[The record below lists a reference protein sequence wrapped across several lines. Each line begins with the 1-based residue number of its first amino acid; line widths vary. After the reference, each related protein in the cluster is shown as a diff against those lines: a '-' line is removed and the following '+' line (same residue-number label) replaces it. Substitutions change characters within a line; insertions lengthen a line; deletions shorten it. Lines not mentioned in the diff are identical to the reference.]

1 MQTKTYKEIPLSKI
15 SSNPNNPRKNFSG
28 PQFTELVESIR
39 QKGVIEPII
48 VRSKAGKNTDYE
60 VVAGDRRHRAACLV
74 SKNQNV
80 QSKIPAIIRELTD
93 EEAFDFMIIENLQ
106 REDLTPFEEA
116 QSFKTYFEKKGKG
129 SIPELATRIGKS
141 AGYIRR
147 KIAVLSLPADILK
160 AWEKEEISFSHLE

>member
-28 PQFTELVESIR
+28 PQFAELVESIR

-48 VRSKAGKNTDYE
+48 VRPKSNKISDYE
-60 VVAGDRRHRAACLV
+60 VVAGDRRLRAACLV
-74 SKNQNV
+74 SRNQNV

-93 EEAFDFMIIENLQ
+93 DEAFDFMIIENLQ

-116 QSFKTYFEKKGKG
+116 QSFKQYYKKKGKG
-129 SIPELATRIGKS
+129 AIPELATRIGKS

-147 KIAVLSLPADILK
+147 KIAVLSLPADIL
-160 AWEKEEISFSHLE
+160 